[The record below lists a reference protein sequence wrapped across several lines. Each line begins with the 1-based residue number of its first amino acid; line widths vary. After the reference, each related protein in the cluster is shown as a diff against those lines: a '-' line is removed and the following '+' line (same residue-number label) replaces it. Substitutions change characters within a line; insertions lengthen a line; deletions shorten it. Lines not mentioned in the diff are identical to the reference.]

1 MNLTGIS
8 NENEFY
14 SQHYMAEI
22 FAGDSDVKALLEN
35 WQQQETSAREQAIT
49 EQDKRTAWRSP
60 WNRIGQSARD
70 TLLLLDEYSR
80 THKPEQQ
87 LELGRDV
94 LSQYLAILSLPYA
107 PRAHYIE
114 HTQSYLPLLGE
125 LKNSQGEPLLW
136 ILEAQP
142 LGTQYDA
149 DSDPLALPLHSA
161 QLENLPEYH
170 ADNNKSARNGNS
182 DNWQKLLSSTVF
194 SQPLPPRWVILASPH
209 QWLLIDRSKYAQN
222 RLIRFNW
229 QELLSRRETETF
241 KAVSVLLHKES
252 LLDAKGQTLLDT
264 LDENAHKHAYGVSE
278 DLKYALREC
287 IELLGNE
294 ATQQLIAIASQQSRG
309 IWSGKNQLDPDEL
322 SRQCLRYM
330 YRLLFLLYIEARP
343 ELGYAPTTNDVYLKG
358 YSLEHLREL
367 ELMPLT
373 SEQERQG
380 RYFNDS
386 LNILFK
392 LVADGTPDQH
402 QQHADIFSEAQHT
415 GRDAFSMAALK
426 SHLFDPKHTALLAKV
441 VFPNHLLQRIIQL
454 MSLSRPAKGKRR
466 RGRISYAQLGINQLG
481 AVYEALLSYRGFF
494 ALEDLYEV
502 QKAGEKYSLLDTGY
516 FVNAAAL
523 EHYKDD
529 EKVYEQAHQQQDSDA
544 YGHKSLKKYPKGTFI
559 YRMAGRDREKS
570 ASYYTPEVLTK
581 SLVKYALKELYA
593 QQLEPLPNDRE
604 RAERLLQFSVCEPA
618 MGSAAFLNEAINQL
632 AEKYLELMQSARDER
647 IPQQQYVAEL
657 QKVKM
662 YLADNNV
669 YGIDLNPV
677 AVELAEVSL
686 WLNALSADRFVPWF
700 GMQLYNGNS
709 LIGARREVYKTS
721 QTAAKNNDS
730 QQWLQS
736 APQAITMSQPRRA
749 GQIWHFLL
757 PAAGMANYKDKEV
770 KSLYPELFKQLSE
783 WRKNFLKPLDADEQR
798 RLEALSAK
806 VEQLWQLHAAQQR
819 EIRQKTSD
827 PYDIYGMPSTGRTQ
841 TSLDYKDQVLA
852 QELYARDL
860 SNSSAF
866 GRLKLAMDYWC
877 ALWFWPIEQ
886 AGDLPSREEWLFEL
900 ESLLLG
906 DTIGVR
912 ASEQH
917 DLFASTQNP
926 EEGKRF
932 ISQHGVVDTQL
943 LKQAFPRFDLVE
955 QLANQHKFFHWTLQF
970 ADVFAGAPQAGEANQ
985 AHDGGFDLML
995 GNPPWLLVGWNS
1007 SAVLGDFEPQLIL
1020 RNFSA
1025 NKAGQLRDG
1034 IFEQNPAVKSA
1045 WLAEY
1050 EQSAGT
1056 QNFIGDIS
1064 NYPLLQGQKANLYKC
1079 FLPQA
1084 WSNTNEQGVSG
1095 FLHPEG
1101 VYDDPNA
1108 GELRKAIYPRLR
1120 VHFQFQNEFALFEG
1134 TNDHGR
1140 MRFGMQVYASNEGAV
1155 NFKHISNLYVPATI
1169 DACFT
1174 HDGYGQVGGIKEEIL
1189 LPNGQYQ
1196 ATWNTQG
1203 HKDRIIYVTEK
1214 ELTLFAKLYDEAGTE
1229 PLAARLPALHAKQ
1242 LLTVLERFALQPIS
1256 LGSLHG
1262 EYFSTFM
1269 FDETAAQREKI
1280 ILREASFPL
1289 DSSQWVLSGPHFF
1302 VGNPFNKTP
1311 REECTQSSHYDVVD
1325 LLTIP
1330 NDYLPRTNYVPACSL
1345 DEYRARIPK
1354 VTWVEKG
1361 ESQPKHVTEY
1371 YRVVNREMIGPSSER
1386 TLITTLLPKKVTHI
1400 NTCLAS
1406 AFINLITML
1415 DYYAMTLSIP
1425 LDYRVKSTG
1434 MGHANTT
1441 LINQLPVLTD
1451 ESCRT
1456 ELHARALTLSSL
1468 TTHYSELWIDCWN
1481 PAFTQQSW
1489 SIRPDSNHPGAQ
1501 VLPQD
1506 FFSQLT
1512 PNWQRHNALRSD
1524 YARRQALVEIDVLVA
1539 QALGLTLD
1547 ELLTIYRVQ
1556 FPVLRQ
1562 NEADTWYDQNGR
1574 IIFTPSKGLVD
1585 VGLPR
1590 TARKTDLDNGISYT
1604 IHRADPENVGR
1615 TSARQVGINA
1625 DPQTN
1630 NTPVR
1635 AGHAR
1640 ESENLSVRADHVRDS
1655 NIPDTTTTTEQ
1666 NIALG
1671 WNDIQHLTAGDTVSK
1686 TYTDTTQATGPVQRT
1701 IVYKAPFFKPNR
1713 EEDYALAWVFF
1724 ENFNC

>member
-22 FAGDSDVKALLEN
+22 FAGDSDVKGLQDSWL
-35 WQQQETSAREQAIT
+35 QQETEAREAALT
-49 EQDKRTAWRSP
+49 EQDKKNAWRTP
-60 WNRIGQSARD
+60 WSQMSRNARE
-70 TLLLLDEYSR
+70 TLLLLDEYG
-80 THKPEQQ
+80 HKQTAADR
-87 LELGRDV
+87 LTLGREV
-94 LSQYLAILSLPYA
+94 LRSLLSTFELPYA
-107 PRAHYIE
+107 PRAQYIE
-114 HTQSYLPLLGE
+114 HTDSYVPLLGE
-125 LKNSQGEPLLW
+125 MKNSQGEPLLW
-136 ILEAQP
+136 IIEAQA
-142 LGTQYDA
+142 LSGDYDA
-149 DSDPLALPLHSA
+149 DSDPLALPIHTA
-161 QLENLPEYH
+161 QLKGLEDYPSFEQQSEQ
-170 ADNNKSARNGNS
+170 ASE

-194 SQPLPPRWVILASPH
+194 SQTLPPRWVILASPY

-222 RLIRFNW
+222 RLIRFDW
-229 QELLSRRETETF
+229 KEIFSRREIDTL
-241 KAVSVLLHKES
+241 KAASVLLHKEA

-294 ATQQLIAIASQQSRG
+294 ASQQLIAKASQNKKG
-309 IWSGKNQLDPDEL
+309 IFSGKNQLDPDDL

-330 YRLLFLLYIEARP
+330 YRLLFLFYIEARP
-343 ELGYAPTTNDVYLKG
+343 ELGYAPTGSEVYLKG

-373 SEQERQG
+373 NEQERQG

-386 LNILFK
+386 LNILFA
-392 LVADGTPDQH
+392 LVSEGTPE
-402 QQHADIFSEAQHT
+402 QQQGDIFGAAQQT
-415 GRDAFSMAALK
+415 GRDAFTMTALK
-426 SHLFDPKHTALLAKV
+426 SHLFDPKKTALLSKV
-441 VFPNHLLQRIIQL
+441 VFPNHLLQRVIQL

-494 ALEDLYEV
+494 ANEDLYEV
-502 QKAGEKYSLLDTGY
+502 KKAKDKYNILDTGY
-516 FVNAAAL
+516 FVNAEAL
-523 EHYKDD
+523 EQYKDD
-529 EKVYEQAHQQQDSDA
+529 EKVYEKEAADQ
-544 YGHKSLKKYPKGTFI
+544 YGNKQLKKYPKGTFI

-593 QQLEPLPNDRE
+593 QQLEPLANDRE
-604 RAERLLQFSVCEPA
+604 RAEKLLQFTVCEPA

-632 AEKYLELMQSARDER
+632 AEKYLELMQSAKDER
-647 IPQQQYVAEL
+647 IAQQDYVKEL

-736 APQAITMSQPRRA
+736 APQAIAMSQPRSA

-757 PAAGMANYKDKEV
+757 PTAGMAHYKDKEV
-770 KSLYPELFKQLSE
+770 RSLYPEQFKQLSE
-783 WRKNFLKPLDADEQR
+783 WRKNFLKPLDADERR

-819 EIRQKTSD
+819 QIRQKTSD

-912 ASEQH
+912 SSEQH

-970 ADVFAGAPQAGEANQ
+970 ADVFAGAPQAGETTQ

-995 GNPPWLLVGWNS
+995 GNPPWLKVEWNS
-1007 SAVLGDFEPQLIL
+1007 GSVLGDFEPMFIL
-1020 RNFSA
+1020 RKFTA
-1025 NKAGQLRDG
+1025 PQMAKLRDEK
-1034 IFEQNPAVKSA
+1034 FADNPAIVST

-1050 EQSAGT
+1050 EQSEGT
-1056 QNFIGDIS
+1056 QLFLNDVC
-1064 NYPLLQGQKANLYKC
+1064 NYPLLQGVQTNLYKC

-1084 WSNTNEQGVSG
+1084 WSNTSAQGVSG

-1101 VYDDPNA
+1101 IYDDPK
-1108 GELRKAIYPRLR
+1108 GGGLRKTIYPRLR
-1120 VHFQFQNEFALFEG
+1120 AHFQFQNEHALFPIG
-1134 TNDHGR
+1134 NRNKFSTNIYGAKQAAPSFDNIANLFTPSTINGC
-1140 MRFGMQVYASNEGAV
+1140 YA
-1155 NFKHISNLYVPATI
+1155 PAG
-1169 DACFT
+1169 DRL
-1174 HDGYGQVGGIKEEIL
+1174 VLGIKNDEDE
-1189 LPNGQYQ
+1189 
-1196 ATWNTQG
+1196 WNLEG
-1203 HKDRIIYVTEK
+1203 HPDRIIHVTEK
-1214 ELTLFAKLYDEAGTE
+1214 ELALFAQLYDEEGTE
-1229 PLAARLPALHAKQ
+1229 PLAARLPALHAQQ
-1242 LLTVLERFALQPIS
+1242 LLAVLEKFAAQPQRLGDLQ
-1256 LGSLHG
+1256 G
-1262 EYFSTFM
+1262 EYTSTVM
-1269 FDETAAQREKI
+1269 FDETYAQRDGI
-1280 ILREASFPL
+1280 IRRETSFPA
-1289 DSSQWVLSGPHFF
+1289 DASQWVLSGPHFF
-1302 VGNPFNKTP
+1302 VGNPFHQTP
-1311 REECTQSSHYDVVD
+1311 KEICETHRAYDGID

-1330 NDYLPRTNYVPACSL
+1330 DDYLPRTNYLPDCSP
-1345 DEYRARIPK
+1345 DEYRSRTPK
-1354 VTWVEKG
+1354 VSWVEEG
-1361 ESQPKHVTEY
+1361 ETEPKRVTEY
-1371 YRVVNREMIGPSSER
+1371 YRFVNRRMFGSSSER
-1386 TLITTLLPKKVTHI
+1386 SFIGAIVPKEVGHI
-1400 NTCLAS
+1400 NTAVSTSFASTEILTNFTAATYSVVFDFYLKTTGKSDLYGALLAT
-1406 AFINLITML
+1406 FPNLIEPK
-1415 DYYAMTLSIP
+1415 I
-1425 LDYRVKSTG
+1425 
-1434 MGHANTT
+1434 
-1441 LINQLPVLTD
+1441 QLLG
-1451 ESCRT
+1451 
-1456 ELHARALTLSSL
+1456 LTLNCI
-1468 TTHYSELWIDCWN
+1468 TNHYADLWNDCWN
-1481 PAFTQQSW
+1481 PAFTQQRW
-1489 SIRPDSNHPGAQ
+1489 SIRPDSGHPGAQ

-1512 PNWQRHNALRSD
+1512 PNWQRNNALRTD

-1556 FPVLRQ
+1556 FPVMRQ
-1562 NEADTWYDQNGR
+1562 YEADTWYDQNGR
-1574 IIFTPSKGLVD
+1574 IVFTPSKGLVG

-1590 TARKTDLDNGISYT
+1590 NARKSDLNDSISYAIT
-1604 IHRADPENVGR
+1604 QYADTEDESGNK
-1615 TSARQVGINA
+1615 
-1625 DPQTN
+1625 
-1630 NTPVR
+1630 PVI
-1635 AGHAR
+1635 R
-1640 ESENLSVRADHVRDS
+1640 EESG
-1655 NIPDTTTTTEQ
+1655 
-1666 NIALG
+1666 IALG
-1671 WNDIQHLTAGDTVSK
+1671 WNDIQDLKAGDTVSK
-1686 TYTDTTQATGPVQRT
+1686 TYIDDTQPGGPVERT
-1701 IVYKAPFFKPNR
+1701 IVYEAPFFKPDR
-1713 EEDYALAWVFF
+1713 EEDYAIAWTFF
-1724 ENFNC
+1724 ENNNNE

>member
-49 EQDKRTAWRSP
+49 EQDKRNAWRTP
-60 WNRIGQSARD
+60 WNRLQQSARD

-87 LELGRDV
+87 LELGREV

-170 ADNNKSARNGNS
+170 ADHHKSARNGNP

-229 QELLSRRETETF
+229 PELLSRRETETL

-294 ATQQLIAIASQQSRG
+294 ATQQLIAIASQQNRG

-330 YRLLFLLYIEARP
+330 YRLLFLFYIEARP

-386 LNILFK
+386 LNILFM
-392 LVADGTPDQH
+392 LVANGTPDQ
-402 QQHADIFSEAQHT
+402 QQHHADLLSTASQT

-426 SHLFDPKHTALLAKV
+426 SHLFDPKHTALLTKV

-502 QKAGEKYSLLDTGY
+502 QKAGETYNLLDTGY

-529 EKVYEQAHQQQDSDA
+529 EKVYERAHQQQDSDA

-593 QQLEPLPNDRE
+593 QQLEPLANDRQ

-632 AEKYLELMQSARDER
+632 AEKYLELMQSALDER

-736 APQAITMSQPRRA
+736 APQAIAMSQPRTA

-770 KSLYPELFKQLSE
+770 RSLYPEQFKQLGE
-783 WRKNFLKPLDADEQR
+783 WRKSFLKPLDADEQR
-798 RLEALSAK
+798 RLEALSTK

-819 EIRQKTSD
+819 QIRQKTSD

-970 ADVFAGAPQAGEANQ
+970 ADVFAGAPQAGETTQ

-995 GNPPWLLVGWNS
+995 GNPPWLKVEWNS
-1007 SAVLGDFEPQLIL
+1007 GSVLGDFEPLFIL
-1020 RNFSA
+1020 RKFTA
-1025 NKAGQLRDG
+1025 PQMVKLRDEK
-1034 IFEQNPAVKSA
+1034 FAENPAIVST

-1050 EQSAGT
+1050 EQSEGT
-1056 QNFIGDIS
+1056 QLFLNDVC
-1064 NYPLLQGQKANLYKC
+1064 NYPLLQGVQTNLYKC

-1101 VYDDPNA
+1101 IYDDPK
-1108 GELRKAIYPRLR
+1108 GGGLRKAIYPRLR
-1120 VHFQFQNEFALFEG
+1120 AHFQFQNQRILFPIG
-1134 TNDHGR
+1134 DRVKFSTNIYGSK
-1140 MRFGMQVYASNEGAV
+1140 Q
-1155 NFKHISNLYVPATI
+1155 ISPSFDNLANLFIPKTI
-1169 DACFT
+1169 DLCFE
-1174 HDGYGQVGGIKEEIL
+1174 HNGQGIVGGIKDEET
-1189 LPNGQYQ
+1189 ND
-1196 ATWNTQG
+1196 WDESG
-1203 HKDRIIYVTEK
+1203 HQHRIIQVTEK
-1214 ELTLFAKLYDEAGTE
+1214 ELALFAQLYDEEGTE
-1229 PLAARLPALHAKQ
+1229 PLAARLPALHAQQ
-1242 LLTVLERFALQPIS
+1242 LLAVLQKFAAQPQRLGDLQGQYTSTV
-1256 LGSLHG
+1256 
-1262 EYFSTFM
+1262 M
-1269 FDETAAQREKI
+1269 FDETYAQRDGI
-1280 ILREASFPL
+1280 IRRETSFPA
-1289 DSSQWVLSGPHFF
+1289 DASQWVLSGPHFY
-1302 VGNPFNKTP
+1302 VGNPFYKTP
-1311 REECTQSSHYDVVD
+1311 REICTEKGHYDGID

-1330 NDYLPRTNYVPACSL
+1330 DDYLPRTNYLPDCSP

-1354 VTWVEKG
+1354 VSWVEQG
-1361 ESQPKHVTEY
+1361 ETQPKRVTEY
-1371 YRVVNREMIGPSSER
+1371 YRAVNREMIGPSSER
-1386 TLITTLLPKKVTHI
+1386 TLITAIVPKQIAAI
-1400 NTCLAS
+1400 NTCLTT
-1406 AFINLITML
+1406 AFKHPTEML
-1415 DYYAMTLSIP
+1415 DFFAMSLSVP

-1441 LINQLPVLTD
+1441 LINQLPILTND
-1451 ESCRT
+1451 FYRT
-1456 ELHARALTLSSL
+1456 QLHTRALTLS
-1468 TTHYSELWIDCWN
+1468 TVTNHYSDLWNDCWN

-1489 SIRPDSNHPGAQ
+1489 SIRPGSNHPGAQ
-1501 VLPQD
+1501 VLPQN
-1506 FFSQLT
+1506 FFNQLT
-1512 PNWQRHNALRSD
+1512 PNWQRNCALRSD

-1539 QALGLTLD
+1539 QALGLSLD

-1556 FPVLRQ
+1556 FPVMRQ
-1562 NEADTWYDQNGR
+1562 YEADTWYDQNGR

-1590 TARKTDLDNGISYT
+1590 KARNSDL
-1604 IHRADPENVGR
+1604 ADGTHYAVESPER
-1615 TSARQVGINA
+1615 TVQG
-1625 DPQTN
+1625 
-1630 NTPVR
+1630 
-1635 AGHAR
+1635 
-1640 ESENLSVRADHVRDS
+1640 
-1655 NIPDTTTTTEQ
+1655 
-1666 NIALG
+1666 IALG
-1671 WNDIQHLTAGDTVSK
+1671 WEDIQHLQEGTVHKTFMDDTLPGGPTERTVEYIAPSSNR
-1686 TYTDTTQATGPVQRT
+1686 TGRRT
-1701 IVYKAPFFKPNR
+1701 IGWRGRFLK
-1713 EEDYALAWVFF
+1713 
-1724 ENFNC
+1724 

>member
-35 WQQQETSAREQAIT
+35 WQQQETSAREHAVT
-49 EQDKRTAWRSP
+49 EQDKRNAWRTP
-60 WNRIGQSARD
+60 WNRLQHSARD

-80 THKPEQQ
+80 NHKPHEQ
-87 LELGRDV
+87 LELGRDL
-94 LSQYLAILSLPYA
+94 LSQTLAILNLPYA

-161 QLENLPEYH
+161 QLENLPEYR
-170 ADNNKSARNGNS
+170 ADHHKSARNGNQ

-194 SQPLPPRWVILASPH
+194 SQPVPPRWVILASPH

-229 QELLSRRETETF
+229 PELLSRRETETL

-294 ATQQLIAIASQQSRG
+294 ATQQLIALASQQNRG

-330 YRLLFLLYIEARP
+330 YRLLFLFYIEARP
-343 ELGYAPTTNDVYLKG
+343 ELGYAPTSNDVYLKG

-386 LNILFK
+386 LNILFM
-392 LVADGTPDQH
+392 LVANGTPDQ
-402 QQHADIFSEAQHT
+402 QQHHADLLSTASQT

-426 SHLFDPKHTALLAKV
+426 SHLFDPKHTALLTKV

-494 ALEDLYEV
+494 ATEDLYEV
-502 QKAGEKYSLLDTGY
+502 QKAGETYNLLDTGY

-523 EHYKDD
+523 EQYKDD
-529 EKVYEQAHQQQDSDA
+529 EKVYEQHSSDA

-593 QQLEPLPNDRE
+593 QQLEPLANDRE
-604 RAERLLQFSVCEPA
+604 RAERLLQFTVCEPA

-632 AEKYLELMQSARDER
+632 AEKYLELMQSAQNER

-709 LIGARREVYKTS
+709 LIGARREVYTTS

-730 QQWLQS
+730 QQWLQT
-736 APQAITMSQPRRA
+736 APQAIAMSQPRSA

-757 PAAGMANYKDKEV
+757 PAAGMAHYKDKEV
-770 KSLYPELFKQLSE
+770 KSLYPEPFKQLSE

-798 RLEALSAK
+798 RLEALSSK

-886 AGDLPSREEWLFEL
+886 ADDLPSREEWLFEL

-912 ASEQH
+912 SSEQH

-995 GNPPWLLVGWNS
+995 GNPPWLLIGWNS
-1007 SAVLGDFEPQLIL
+1007 SAVLGDFEPLLIL
-1020 RNFSA
+1020 RKFSA
-1025 NKAGQLRDG
+1025 NKAEQLRDQ
-1034 IFEQNPAVKSA
+1034 IFENNPAVANA
-1045 WLAEY
+1045 WMAEY
-1050 EQSAGT
+1050 EQSSGA
-1056 QNFIGDIS
+1056 QSFLGDIS

-1084 WSNTNEQGVSG
+1084 WSNTSEQGVSG

-1108 GELRKAIYPRLR
+1108 GELRKAIYSRLR
-1120 VHFQFQNEFALFEG
+1120 AHFQFHNEMSLFSEVHHG
-1134 TNDHGR
+1134 TIYSINI
-1140 MRFGMQVYASNEGAV
+1140 YASDKQELA
-1155 NFKHISNLYVPATI
+1155 FKHLANLFIPATI
-1169 DACFT
+1169 DACFSHHGLGEVT
-1174 HDGYGQVGGIKEEIL
+1174 GLKEEIITA
-1189 LPNGQYQ
+1189 NG
-1196 ATWNTQG
+1196 AVKSTWNTQG
-1203 HKDRIIYVTEK
+1203 HKDRIIDVTKK
-1214 ELTLFAKLYDEAGTE
+1214 ELALFAELYDETGTE

-1242 LLTVLERFALQPIS
+1242 LIAVLQKFASQSQRLSNLQ
-1256 LGSLHG
+1256 G
-1262 EYFSTFM
+1262 EYYSTYM
-1269 FDETAAQREKI
+1269 FDETASQREGTI
-1280 ILREASFPL
+1280 VRDTSFAP
-1289 DSSQWVLSGPHFF
+1289 DATQWVLSGPHFF
-1302 VGNPFNKTP
+1302 VGNPFYKTP
-1311 REECTQSSHYDVVD
+1311 REECTQNSHYDCID
-1325 LLTIP
+1325 LKTIP
-1330 NDYLPRTNYVPACSL
+1330 DNYLPRSNYKPACSP
-1345 DEYRARIPK
+1345 DEYIARAPK
-1354 VTWVEKG
+1354 VSWIEKG
-1361 ESQPKHVTEY
+1361 EIQPKRVTEY
-1371 YRVVNREMIGPSSER
+1371 YRCIFRKMISSVLER
-1386 TLITTLLPKKVTHI
+1386 TLTSAIIPERAGHIDGGFSVIFKEVSNLISFSGVTNSLVGDFYIKITGRTNMREELLKSLPISDKKDKRLNTRVLVLNAITTSYI
-1400 NTCLAS
+1400 
-1406 AFINLITML
+1406 
-1415 DYYAMTLSIP
+1415 
-1425 LDYRVKSTG
+1425 
-1434 MGHANTT
+1434 
-1441 LINQLPVLTD
+1441 
-1451 ESCRT
+1451 
-1456 ELHARALTLSSL
+1456 SL
-1468 TTHYSELWIDCWN
+1468 WDDCWS

-1489 SIRPDSNHPGAQ
+1489 SIRPDSDHPGAQ
-1501 VLPQD
+1501 VLPQN
-1506 FFSQLT
+1506 FFNQLT
-1512 PNWQRHNALRSD
+1512 PNWQRNCALRSD

-1539 QALGLTLD
+1539 QALGLSLD

-1556 FPVLRQ
+1556 FPVMRQ
-1562 NEADTWYDQNGR
+1562 YEADTWYDQNGR

-1590 TARKTDLDNGISYT
+1590 TARKTDLDNGISYC

-1615 TSARQVGINA
+1615 ASARQVGINA
-1625 DPQTN
+1625 D
-1630 NTPVR
+1630 
-1635 AGHAR
+1635 
-1640 ESENLSVRADHVRDS
+1640 L
-1655 NIPDTTTTTEQ
+1655 Q
-1666 NIALG
+1666 NQSPHHEHETGIALG

-1686 TYTDTTQATGPVQRT
+1686 TYTDTTQSTGPVQRT
-1701 IVYKAPFFKPNR
+1701 IVYQAPFFKPNR
-1713 EEDYALAWVFF
+1713 EEDYATAWAFF
-1724 ENFNC
+1724 AGDGC

>member
-94 LSQYLAILSLPYA
+94 LSQYLAIFSLPYA

-170 ADNNKSARNGNS
+170 ADSNKSARNGNP

-229 QELLSRRETETF
+229 PELLSRRETETL

-252 LLDAKGQTLLDT
+252 LLDGKGQTLLDT

-330 YRLLFLLYIEARP
+330 YRLLFLFYIEARP

-529 EKVYEQAHQQQDSDA
+529 EKVYEQAHQQQGSDA
-544 YGHKSLKKYPKGTFI
+544 YGNKSLKKYPKGTFI

-593 QQLEPLPNDRE
+593 QQLEPLANDRE
-604 RAERLLQFSVCEPA
+604 RAERLLQFTVCEPA

-632 AEKYLELMQSARDER
+632 AEKYLELMQSALDER
-647 IPQQQYVAEL
+647 ISQQQYVAEL

-736 APQAITMSQPRRA
+736 APQAIAMSQPRSA

-770 KSLYPELFKQLSE
+770 RSLYVDQFKQLSE
-783 WRKNFLKPLDADEQR
+783 WRKSFLKPLDADEQR

-841 TSLDYKDQVLA
+841 TSLDYKDQVLG
-852 QELYARDL
+852 QELYAQGL

-886 AGDLPSREEWLFEL
+886 ADDLPSREEWLFEL

-912 ASEQH
+912 SGEQQG
-917 DLFASTQNP
+917 LFASTQNP

-943 LKQAFPRFDLVE
+943 LKQAFTRFELVE

-970 ADVFAGAPQAGEANQ
+970 ADVFAGEAQADETAP

-1025 NKAGQLRDG
+1025 NQAGLLRDG

-1056 QNFIGDIS
+1056 QNFLGDIS

-1084 WSNTNEQGVSG
+1084 WTNTSDQGVSG

-1101 VYDDPNA
+1101 IYDDPSA
-1108 GELRKAIYPRLR
+1108 GGLRKAIYPRLR
-1120 VHFQFQNEFALFEG
+1120 AHFQFQNEQALFPIG
-1134 TNDHGR
+1134 NRNKFSTNI
-1140 MRFGMQVYASNEGAV
+1140 YGAKQTSPSFD
-1155 NFKHISNLYVPATI
+1155 NIANLFAPSTI
-1169 DACFT
+1169 DGCYAPAG
-1174 HDGYGQVGGIKEEIL
+1174 DRLVAGIKNDEDE
-1189 LPNGQYQ
+1189 
-1196 ATWNTQG
+1196 WNLEG
-1203 HKDRIIYVTEK
+1203 HPDRIIKVTEK
-1214 ELTLFAKLYDEAGTE
+1214 ELALFSQLYDDAGTE
-1229 PLAARLPALHAKQ
+1229 PLAARLPALHAQQ
-1242 LLTVLERFALQPIS
+1242 LLAVLEKFAAQPKR
-1256 LGSLHG
+1256 LGDLEG
-1262 EYFSTFM
+1262 EYFSTQHWN
-1269 FDETAAQREKI
+1269 ETNAQNDGTIRRET
-1280 ILREASFPL
+1280 SFPA
-1289 DSSQWVLSGPHFF
+1289 DASQWVLSGPHFF
-1302 VGNPFNKTP
+1302 VGNPFHQTP
-1311 REECTQSSHYDVVD
+1311 REVCETHRAYDGID
-1325 LLTIP
+1325 LLIISD
-1330 NDYLPRTNYVPACSL
+1330 DYLPRTNYLPDCSP
-1345 DEYRARIPK
+1345 DEYRARTPK
-1354 VTWVEKG
+1354 VSWIEQG
-1361 ESQPKHVTEY
+1361 ETRPKRVTEY
-1371 YRVVNREMIGPSSER
+1371 YRLTSRTMVGSASER
-1386 TLITTLLPKKVTHI
+1386 TLQSAIIPMHVGHLDLGFSVVFPDRSILLL
-1400 NTCLAS
+1400 NAAS
-1406 AFINLITML
+1406 YNSVCYDFFM
-1415 DYYAMTLSIP
+1415 
-1425 LDYRVKSTG
+1425 KSTG
-1434 MGHANTT
+1434 KTHFRNDIAS
-1441 LINQLPVLTD
+1441 LLPILRFKGVASYQVKIRSLALNCLTN
-1451 ESCRT
+1451 
-1456 ELHARALTLSSL
+1456 
-1468 TTHYSELWIDCWN
+1468 HYADLWNDCWN
-1481 PAFTQQSW
+1481 PVFSQQSW
-1489 SIRPDSNHPGAQ
+1489 SISPDSDHPGAQ

-1506 FFSQLT
+1506 FFNQLT
-1512 PNWQRHNALRSD
+1512 PNWQRNCALRSD

-1556 FPVLRQ
+1556 FPVMRQ
-1562 NEADTWYDQNGR
+1562 YEADTWYDQNGR

-1590 TARKTDLDNGISYT
+1590 SARRADLDNGISYT

-1615 TSARQVGINA
+1615 ASARQVGINA

-1630 NTPVR
+1630 DTP
-1635 AGHAR
+1635 
-1640 ESENLSVRADHVRDS
+1640 VRADHVRD
-1655 NIPDTTTTTEQ
+1655 NENNNTEQ

-1686 TYTDTTQATGPVQRT
+1686 TYTDTTQSTGPIQRT
-1701 IVYKAPFFKPNR
+1701 IVYEAPFFKPNR
-1713 EEDYALAWVFF
+1713 EEDYAMAWVFF
-1724 ENFNC
+1724 AKQGGENDK

>member
-49 EQDKRTAWRSP
+49 EQDKRNAWRSP
-60 WNRIGQSARD
+60 WNRIGQRARD

-80 THKPEQQ
+80 NHKPHEQ
-87 LELGRDV
+87 LELGRDL
-94 LSQYLAILSLPYA
+94 LSQTLAILNLPYA

-149 DSDPLALPLHSA
+149 DSDPLALPLHNT

-170 ADNNKSARNGNS
+170 AENNKSARNGNP

-229 QELLSRRETETF
+229 PELLSRRETETL

-330 YRLLFLLYIEARP
+330 YRLLFLFYIEARP

-426 SHLFDPKHTALLAKV
+426 SHLFDPKHTALLTKV

-502 QKAGEKYSLLDTGY
+502 QKAGETYNLLDTGY

-593 QQLEPLPNDRE
+593 QQLEPLANDRQ
-604 RAERLLQFSVCEPA
+604 RAERLLQFTVCEPA

-632 AEKYLELMQSARDER
+632 AEKYLELMQSAQNER

-709 LIGARREVYKTS
+709 LIGARREVYTTS

-730 QQWLQS
+730 QQWLQT
-736 APQAITMSQPRRA
+736 APQAIAMAQPRKA

-757 PAAGMANYKDKEV
+757 PAAGMAHYKDKEV
-770 KSLYPELFKQLSE
+770 KSLYPEPFKQLSE

-970 ADVFAGAPQAGEANQ
+970 ADVFAGAPQAGETTP

-1084 WSNTNEQGVSG
+1084 WSNTNAQGVSG

-1101 VYDDPNA
+1101 VYDDPSA
-1108 GELRKAIYPRLR
+1108 GELRKAIYLRLR
-1120 VHFQFQNEFALFEG
+1120 AHFQFQNQRILFPIG
-1134 TNDHGR
+1134 HRVKFSTNIYGAQLTKP
-1140 MRFGMQVYASNEGAV
+1140 RFNSIA
-1155 NFKHISNLYVPATI
+1155 NLFIPKTI
-1169 DACFT
+1169 DLCFE
-1174 HDGYGQVGGIKEEIL
+1174 HNGQGIVGGIKDEET
-1189 LPNGQYQ
+1189 ND
-1196 ATWNTQG
+1196 WDESG
-1203 HKDRIIYVTEK
+1203 HQHRIIQVTEK
-1214 ELTLFAKLYDEAGTE
+1214 ELALFAQLYDEEGTE
-1229 PLAARLPALHAKQ
+1229 PLAARLPALHAQQ
-1242 LLTVLERFALQPIS
+1242 LLAVLEKFAAQPQRLGDLQ
-1256 LGSLHG
+1256 G
-1262 EYFSTFM
+1262 EYFSTQHWNESNAQ
-1269 FDETAAQREKI
+1269 DDGTIRRET
-1280 ILREASFPL
+1280 SFPA
-1289 DSSQWVLSGPHFF
+1289 DASQWVLSGPHFY
-1302 VGNPFNKTP
+1302 VGNPFYKTP
-1311 REECTQSSHYDVVD
+1311 REICTEKGHYDGID

-1330 NDYLPRTNYVPACSL
+1330 DDYLPRTNYLPDCSP
-1345 DEYRARIPK
+1345 DQYRARTPK
-1354 VTWVEKG
+1354 VSWVEQG
-1361 ESQPKHVTEY
+1361 ETEPKRVTEY
-1371 YRVVNREMIGPSSER
+1371 YRCVNREMVGSSSER
-1386 TLITTLLPKKVTHI
+1386 TLTTTITPKALGHIHTCFSTAFTSHKLL
-1400 NTCLAS
+1400 
-1406 AFINLITML
+1406 L
-1415 DYYAMTLSIP
+1415 DYFSFTLSIA
-1425 LDYRVKSTG
+1425 LDFRVKSSG
-1434 MGHANTT
+1434 VGHVNKS
-1441 LINQLPVLTD
+1441 LIEQFPILQSAEIRPK
-1451 ESCRT
+1451 
-1456 ELHARALTLSSL
+1456 LHARALALVSL
-1468 TTHYSELWIDCWN
+1468 TSHYADLWNDCWN
-1481 PAFTQQSW
+1481 PAFNQQSW
-1489 SIRPDSNHPGAQ
+1489 SIRPGSNHPGAQ

-1506 FFSQLT
+1506 FFNQLT
-1512 PNWQRHNALRSD
+1512 PNWQRNCALRSD

-1539 QALGLTLD
+1539 QALGLSLD

-1556 FPVLRQ
+1556 FPVMRQ
-1562 NEADTWYDQNGR
+1562 YEADTWYDQNGR

-1590 TARKTDLDNGISYT
+1590 TARKADLTNGITYT
-1604 IHRADPENVGR
+1604 VGR
-1615 TSARQVGINA
+1615 ASARQVGINA
-1625 DPQTN
+1625 DLQADQTSVQASDA
-1630 NTPVR
+1630 P
-1635 AGHAR
+1635 
-1640 ESENLSVRADHVRDS
+1640 VRADHVRD
-1655 NIPDTTTTTEQ
+1655 NENNNAEQ

-1686 TYTDTTQATGPVQRT
+1686 TYTDTTQSTGPVERT
-1701 IVYKAPFFKPNR
+1701 IIYEAPFFKPNR
-1713 EEDYALAWVFF
+1713 EEDYATAWVFF
-1724 ENFNC
+1724 EKQTKQTK

>member
-35 WQQQETSAREQAIT
+35 WQQQETSAREHAVT
-49 EQDKRTAWRSP
+49 EQDKRNAWRTP
-60 WNRIGQSARD
+60 WNRLQHSARD

-80 THKPEQQ
+80 NHKPHEQ
-87 LELGRDV
+87 LELGRDL
-94 LSQYLAILSLPYA
+94 LSQTLAILNLPYA

-161 QLENLPEYH
+161 QLESLPQYH
-170 ADNNKSARNGNS
+170 ADNHKSARNGNQ

-194 SQPLPPRWVILASPH
+194 SQPVPPRWVILASPH

-229 QELLSRRETETF
+229 PELLSRRETETL

-294 ATQQLIAIASQQSRG
+294 ATQQLIALASQQNRG
-309 IWSGKNQLDPDEL
+309 IWSGKNQLNPDEL

-330 YRLLFLLYIEARP
+330 YRLLFLFYIEARP
-343 ELGYAPTTNDVYLKG
+343 ELGYAPTSNDVYLKG

-392 LVADGTPDQH
+392 LVADGTPDQ
-402 QQHADIFSEAQHT
+402 QQHHADLLSTASQT

-494 ALEDLYEV
+494 ATEDLYEV
-502 QKAGEKYSLLDTGY
+502 QKAGETYNLLDTGY

-523 EHYKDD
+523 EQYKDD
-529 EKVYEQAHQQQDSDA
+529 EKVYEQHSSDA

-593 QQLEPLPNDRE
+593 QQLEPLANDRQ
-604 RAERLLQFSVCEPA
+604 RAERLLQFTVCEPA

-632 AEKYLELMQSARDER
+632 AEKYLELMQSAQNER

-709 LIGARREVYKTS
+709 LIGARREVYTTS

-730 QQWLQS
+730 QQWLQT
-736 APQAITMSQPRRA
+736 APQAIAMAQPRKA

-757 PAAGMANYKDKEV
+757 PAAGMAHYKDKEV
-770 KSLYPELFKQLSE
+770 KSLYPEPFKQLGE

-912 ASEQH
+912 TSEQH

-943 LKQAFPRFDLVE
+943 LKQAFPRFELVE

-970 ADVFAGAPQAGEANQ
+970 ADVFAGAPQADETTP

-995 GNPPWLLVGWNS
+995 GNPPWLKVEWNS
-1007 SAVLGDFEPQLIL
+1007 GSVLGDFEPMFIL
-1020 RNFSA
+1020 RKFTA
-1025 NKAGQLRDG
+1025 PQMAKLRDEK
-1034 IFEQNPAVKSA
+1034 FAANPAIVST

-1050 EQSAGT
+1050 EQSEGT
-1056 QNFIGDIS
+1056 QLFLNDVC
-1064 NYPLLQGQKANLYKC
+1064 NYPLLQGVQTNLYKC

-1084 WSNTNEQGVSG
+1084 WSNTSAQGVSG

-1101 VYDDPNA
+1101 IYDDPK
-1108 GELRKAIYPRLR
+1108 GGGLRKAIYPRLR
-1120 VHFQFQNEFALFEG
+1120 AHFQFHNEMSLFSEVHHATTYSINVYGANHAALSF
-1134 TNDHGR
+1134 N
-1140 MRFGMQVYASNEGAV
+1140 
-1155 NFKHISNLYVPATI
+1155 HIANLFTPATI
-1169 DACFT
+1169 DVCFA
-1174 HDGYGQVGGIKEEIL
+1174 HNGQGEVTGLKEEIVTAS
-1189 LPNGQYQ
+1189 G
-1196 ATWNTQG
+1196 AVSSIWNTQG
-1203 HKDRIIYVTEK
+1203 HKDRVIQVTEK
-1214 ELTLFAKLYDEAGTE
+1214 ELALFAQLYDEAGTE

-1242 LLTVLERFALQPIS
+1242 LIAVLEKF
-1256 LGSLHG
+1256 
-1262 EYFSTFM
+1262 
-1269 FDETAAQREKI
+1269 AAQPQRLGDLKGQYTSLEMWHETNAQNDGTIRRET
-1280 ILREASFPL
+1280 SFPT
-1289 DSSQWVLSGPHFF
+1289 DTSQWVLSGPHFF
-1302 VGNPFNKTP
+1302 VGNPFYKTP
-1311 REECTQSSHYDVVD
+1311 REECTLNSHYDGID

-1330 NDYLPRTNYVPACSL
+1330 DDYLPRTNYLPDCSP
-1345 DEYRARIPK
+1345 DQYRARTPK
-1354 VTWVEKG
+1354 VSWVEQG
-1361 ESQPKHVTEY
+1361 ETEPKRVTEY
-1371 YRVVNREMIGPSSER
+1371 YRCVNREMVGSSSER
-1386 TLITTLLPKKVTHI
+1386 TLTTTITPKALGHIHTCFSTAFTSHKLL
-1400 NTCLAS
+1400 
-1406 AFINLITML
+1406 L
-1415 DYYAMTLSIP
+1415 DYFSFTLSIA
-1425 LDYRVKSTG
+1425 LDFRVKSSG
-1434 MGHANTT
+1434 VGHVNKS
-1441 LINQLPVLTD
+1441 LIEQFPILQSAEIRPK
-1451 ESCRT
+1451 
-1456 ELHARALTLSSL
+1456 LHTRALALVSL
-1468 TTHYSELWIDCWN
+1468 TSHYADLWNDCWN
-1481 PAFTQQSW
+1481 PAFTQQRW
-1489 SIRPDSNHPGAQ
+1489 SIRPGSNHSGAQ

-1506 FFSQLT
+1506 FFNQLT

-1556 FPVLRQ
+1556 FPVMRQ
-1562 NEADTWYDQNGR
+1562 YEADTWYDQNGR

-1590 TARKTDLDNGISYT
+1590 KARKARKARNSDL
-1604 IHRADPENVGR
+1604 ADGTHYAVESPER
-1615 TSARQVGINA
+1615 TVQG
-1625 DPQTN
+1625 
-1630 NTPVR
+1630 
-1635 AGHAR
+1635 
-1640 ESENLSVRADHVRDS
+1640 
-1655 NIPDTTTTTEQ
+1655 
-1666 NIALG
+1666 IALG
-1671 WNDIQHLTAGDTVSK
+1671 WEDIQHLQEGTVHKTFMDDTLPG
-1686 TYTDTTQATGPVQRT
+1686 GPTERT
-1701 IVYKAPFFKPNR
+1701 VEYIAPFFKPDR
-1713 EEDYALAWVFF
+1713 EEDYRLAWAIF
-1724 ENFNC
+1724 EID

>member
-35 WQQQETSAREQAIT
+35 WQQQETSAREQAVT
-49 EQDKRTAWRSP
+49 EQDKRNAWRTP
-60 WNRIGQSARD
+60 WNRLQHSARD

-80 THKPEQQ
+80 NHKPHEQ
-87 LELGRDV
+87 LELGRDL
-94 LSQYLAILSLPYA
+94 LSQTLAILNLPYA

-142 LGTQYDA
+142 LGDQYDA

-161 QLENLPEYH
+161 QLENLPQYH
-170 ADNNKSARNGNS
+170 ADTSKSARNGNP

-194 SQPLPPRWVILASPH
+194 SQTLPPRWVILASPH

-229 QELLSRRETETF
+229 QELLSRRETETL

-294 ATQQLIAIASQQSRG
+294 ATQQLIALASQQNRG

-330 YRLLFLLYIEARP
+330 YRLLFLFYIEARP
-343 ELGYAPTTNDVYLKG
+343 ELGYAPTSNDVYLKG

-386 LNILFK
+386 LNILFM
-392 LVADGTPDQH
+392 LVANGTPDQ
-402 QQHADIFSEAQHT
+402 QQHHADLLSTASQT
-415 GRDAFSMAALK
+415 GRDAFSMAPLK

-494 ALEDLYEV
+494 ATEDLYEV
-502 QKAGEKYSLLDTGY
+502 QKAGETYNLLDTGY

-523 EHYKDD
+523 EQYKDD
-529 EKVYEQAHQQQDSDA
+529 EKVYEQHSSDA
-544 YGHKSLKKYPKGTFI
+544 YGNKSLKKYPKGTFI

-593 QQLEPLPNDRE
+593 QQLEPLANDRQ
-604 RAERLLQFSVCEPA
+604 RAERLLQFTVCEPA

-632 AEKYLELMQSARDER
+632 AEKYLELMQSAQNER

-709 LIGARREVYKTS
+709 LIGARREVYKSS

-736 APQAITMSQPRRA
+736 SPQAIAMSQPRSA

-770 KSLYPELFKQLSE
+770 KSLYPEPFKQLSE

-932 ISQHGVVDTQL
+932 ISQHGVVDTQM

-970 ADVFAGAPQAGEANQ
+970 ADVFAGAPQTDETTP

-995 GNPPWLLVGWNS
+995 GNPPWLLIGWNS

-1020 RNFSA
+1020 RKFSA
-1025 NKAGQLRDG
+1025 NKAEQLRDQ
-1034 IFEQNPAVKSA
+1034 IFENNPTVANA

-1050 EQSAGT
+1050 EQSSGT
-1056 QNFIGDIS
+1056 QNFLGDIS

-1084 WSNTNEQGVSG
+1084 WNNTSEQGVSG

-1101 VYDDPNA
+1101 IYDDPSA

-1120 VHFQFQNEFALFEG
+1120 AHFQFQNEQALFPIG
-1134 TNDHGR
+1134 NRNKFSTNIYGAKQAAPSFDNIANLFTPSTINGC
-1140 MRFGMQVYASNEGAV
+1140 YA
-1155 NFKHISNLYVPATI
+1155 PAG
-1169 DACFT
+1169 DRL
-1174 HDGYGQVGGIKEEIL
+1174 VLGIKNDEDE
-1189 LPNGQYQ
+1189 
-1196 ATWNTQG
+1196 WNLEG
-1203 HKDRIIYVTEK
+1203 HPDRIIHVTEK
-1214 ELTLFAKLYDEAGTE
+1214 ELALFAQLYDESGTE
-1229 PLAARLPALHAKQ
+1229 PLAARLPALHAQQ
-1242 LLTVLERFALQPIS
+1242 LLGVLEKFAAQPQRLGDLQ
-1256 LGSLHG
+1256 G
-1262 EYFSTFM
+1262 EYFVTYM

-1280 ILREASFPL
+1280 IRRETSFPA
-1289 DSSQWVLSGPHFF
+1289 DASQWVLSGPHFF
-1302 VGNPFNKTP
+1302 IGNPFHQTP
-1311 REECTQSSHYDVVD
+1311 KEVCETHRAYDSID

-1330 NDYLPRTNYVPACSL
+1330 DDYLPRTNYLPDCSP
-1345 DEYRARIPK
+1345 DEYRARTPK
-1354 VTWVEKG
+1354 VSWVEQG
-1361 ESQPKHVTEY
+1361 ETAPKRVTEY
-1371 YRVVNREMIGPSSER
+1371 YRLAYRSMLAQASER
-1386 TLITTLLPKKVTHI
+1386 TFITAVIPKGVGHIHTCGGVTFKEKKQLCAVGAI
-1400 NTCLAS
+1400 S
-1406 AFINLITML
+1406 F
-1415 DYYAMTLSIP
+1415 SIP
-1425 LDYRVKSTG
+1425 LDFYIKSTSKPFWAAG
-1434 MGHANTT
+1434 QMKFFPYVEFTAEKE
-1441 LINQLPVLTD
+1441 IAV
-1451 ESCRT
+1451 SCRF
-1456 ELHARALTLSSL
+1456 LSLISL
-1468 TTHYSELWIDCWN
+1468 TNHYSDLWNDCWN
-1481 PAFTQQSW
+1481 PAFSQQSW
-1489 SIRPDSNHPGAQ
+1489 SIGPDSNHLGAQ

-1506 FFSQLT
+1506 FFNQLT
-1512 PNWQRHNALRSD
+1512 PNWQRNCALRSD

-1539 QALGLTLD
+1539 QALGLSLD

-1556 FPVLRQ
+1556 FPVMRQ
-1562 NEADTWYDQNGR
+1562 YEADTWYDQNGR

-1590 TARKTDLDNGISYT
+1590 KARNSDL
-1604 IHRADPENVGR
+1604 ADGTHYAVESPER
-1615 TSARQVGINA
+1615 TVQG
-1625 DPQTN
+1625 
-1630 NTPVR
+1630 
-1635 AGHAR
+1635 
-1640 ESENLSVRADHVRDS
+1640 
-1655 NIPDTTTTTEQ
+1655 
-1666 NIALG
+1666 IALG
-1671 WNDIQHLTAGDTVSK
+1671 WEDIQHLQEGTVHKTFMDDTLPG
-1686 TYTDTTQATGPVQRT
+1686 GPTERT
-1701 IVYKAPFFKPNR
+1701 VEYIAPFFKPDR
-1713 EEDYALAWVFF
+1713 EEDYRLAWNCF
-1724 ENFNC
+1724 EEVK